1 MSASLPSSS
10 EVGTMMNHIL
20 KTNSM
25 TRSISILIVLI
36 LLGTGL
42 EAQAQ
47 SRVGT
52 TAATFLTLG
61 AGARGTS
68 LGHAY
73 TSIATGPDALFWNPG
88 GAALAYNKRHRGGVM
103 FSNNNWLA
111 GISYNAFGVVVP
123 ITSTGVLG
131 LSLATVD
138 YGRMD
143 VRSVS
148 NPEGTGETFGAA
160 DLSLGLTYAMQ
171 LTPSF
176 YFGGSTKYVHQSIR
190 DMSAATVAFDF
201 GFVLVTDYLNGA
213 QIAASI
219 MNFGGK
225 MQMDGINA
233 ETTIDLD
240 AKNTGSTE
248 SIPARIRMDKWDL
261 PIAFKLGVG
270 VPVISTTNVELM
282 LLADANQTNDNN
294 LNSDLGA
301 QFKYFTRNMAF
312 NTRVGYKDA
321 NLDNVDSHLSYGAGL
336 EVELAGARFGFDFAY
351 IPFDLLDD
359 TRTFDFRIYF

>member
-1 MSASLPSSS
+1 
-10 EVGTMMNHIL
+10 MNNQVKETTRMI
-20 KTNSM
+20 
-25 TRSISILIVLI
+25 RSISLIVVM
-36 LLGTGL
+36 LLFAGT
-42 EAQAQ
+42 EAFAQ

-52 TAATFLTLG
+52 TAASFLTLG

-88 GAALAYNKRHRGGVM
+88 GAALAYNERYRGGVM

-111 GISYNAFGVVVP
+111 GIAYNAFGVVVP
-123 ITSTGVLG
+123 VTSTGVVG

-138 YGRMD
+138 YGRMK

-148 NPEGTGETFGAA
+148 NPEGTGETFGAT

-176 YFGGSTKYVHQSIR
+176 YFGGSTKYIYQSIR
-190 DMSAATVAFDF
+190 DMSAKTVAFDF

-213 QIAASI
+213 RIAASI

-233 ETTIDLD
+233 ETNIDLD
-240 AKNTGSTE
+240 EKNTGSIE
-248 SIPARIRMDKWDL
+248 SIPARIRMDQWDL

-270 VPVISTTNVELM
+270 VPVVSTSNVELM

-301 QFKYFTRNMAF
+301 QLKYFTRNVAF

-336 EVELAGARFGFDFAY
+336 EIQLAGARFGFDFAY

>member
-1 MSASLPSSS
+1 MEATLMKRCNSL
-10 EVGTMMNHIL
+10 NHMRKSL
-20 KTNSM
+20 T
-25 TRSISILIVLI
+25 LLLLAL
-36 LLGTGL
+36 LLGTSNPG
-42 EAQAQ
+42 AAQ

-73 TSIATGPDALFWNPG
+73 TAIATGPDALFWNPG
-88 GAALAYNKRHRGGVM
+88 GAARSYNDRMRGGVL
-103 FSNNNWLA
+103 FSSNKWLA
-111 GISYNAFGVVVP
+111 GIDYNAFAVTIPV
-123 ITSTGVLG
+123 TSTGVFG

-143 VRSVS
+143 VRSVAR
-148 NPEGTGETFGAA
+148 PEGTGETFGAS
-160 DLSLGLTYAMQ
+160 DLSLALKYAMP

-176 YFGGSTKYVHQSIR
+176 FFGGSTKYVYQSIR
-190 DMSAATVAFDF
+190 DMSAKTVAFDF

-225 MQMDGINA
+225 MQMQGINS
-233 ETTIDLD
+233 ELNVDLD
-240 AKNTGSTE
+240 EKNTGSTE
-248 SIPARIRMDKWDL
+248 SIPARIRMDQWDL
-261 PIAFKLGVG
+261 PISFKLGVG
-270 VPVISTTNVELM
+270 IPVISTSNVELM
-282 LLADANQTNDNN
+282 MLADANQTNDNN

-301 QFKYFTRNMAF
+301 QLKYFTRNLAF

-321 NLDNVDSHLSYGAGL
+321 NLDNVDTHWSYGAGL

-359 TRTFDFRIYF
+359 TRTFDLRIYF